1 MDSKKIG
8 QISNIENKS
17 LIKKRKHNNV
27 NLKNKQLE
35 IKSTCLI
42 LFKNRKSIKGE
53 IIRKKKRKYSSI
65 KNIKRK

>member
-1 MDSKKIG
+1 MDGFLKKWP
-8 QISNIENKS
+8 ISNIENKS

-27 NLKNKQLE
+27 NFKKKTIRNK
-35 IKSTCLI
+35 K

-65 KNIKRK
+65 KNIKRKQ